1 MDDPSVNMKMLQLSM
16 LKGKKLSDFFSDS
29 DYNKLNDFFR
39 DTIKMPLT
47 FLGTMKPFVL
57 FSIITLKTLPCQD
70 QQSYEM
76 TFVEMAKEQSKEVLG
91 LETIEDQMKIFDD
104 LPDSV
109 QAQMVMRY
117 VNDFSKQKSDFAK
130 MVEVYKKQNLDS
142 LYAQISSSPDIE
154 GSEDALLYDRNARW
168 IPVMEE
174 AMKTQ
179 PAFFAVGAGHL
190 AGDKGVINLLRQ
202 QGYIVT
208 PVK

>member
-1 MDDPSVNMKMLQLSM
+1 M

-29 DYNKLNDFFR
+29 DYSKLNDFFR

-76 TFVEMAKEQSKEVLG
+76 TFVEMAKQQSKEVLG

-117 VNDFSKQKSDFAK
+117 VNDFNKQKSDFAK
-130 MVEVYKKQNLDS
+130 MVEIYKKQDLDS
-142 LYAQISSSPDIE
+142 LYEQISSSPDIE
-154 GSEDALLYDRNARW
+154 GSEDALLFDRNARW

-179 PAFFAVGAGHL
+179 PVFFAVGAGHL
-190 AGDKGVINLLRQ
+190 AGDKGVITLLRQ
-202 QGYIVT
+202 QGYTVV